1 MNSMETLT
9 TFLGWCTVMNIGL
22 LVLGGLAWILV
33 KEFVSELGA
42 MMFGVTKE
50 ELKVTF
56 FRVLMQFRAAI
67 VILNLVPYVAL
78 KIMA

>member
-22 LVLGGLAWILV
+22 LVLAGLAWIVV
-33 KEFVSELGA
+33 KEFIGELGA

-56 FRVLMQFRAAI
+56 LRVLMQYRAAI
-67 VILNLVPYVAL
+67 VILNLVPYIAL

>member
-1 MNSMETLT
+1 METLT
-9 TFLGWCTVMNIGL
+9 AFLGWCTVMNIGL
-22 LVLGGLAWILV
+22 LVLGGLAWIAV
-33 KEFVSELGA
+33 KEFVGELGA
-42 MMFGVTKE
+42 KMFGVAKE

-67 VILNLVPYVAL
+67 VILNLVPYIAL